1 MASKFVLNKTATQA
15 YVQKVS
21 RQYVARAADE
31 MEGAAR
37 RIAPVRK
44 PNENGRSG
52 GRLRASIGTKAG
64 GTASVITYRIGS
76 RVKYAE
82 PAHQG
87 AGPHKIYPRRKQFL
101 SFKWNKA
108 AQYGIPVTRRG
119 KVQLKSVNHPGM
131 RGKSYLTTPL
141 VIVGHKYGF
150 RVTFVHAIR

>member
-1 MASKFVLNKTATQA
+1 MASRFVMDRLATTA
-15 YVQKVS
+15 YVRKTTNAF
-21 RQYVARAADE
+21 VARVADE
-31 MEGAAR
+31 MEGSAR

-52 GRLRASIGTKAG
+52 GRLRASIGTKSK
-64 GTASVITYRIGS
+64 GTLQIITYRIGS
-76 RVKYAE
+76 RLKYAD

-87 AGPHKIYPRRKQFL
+87 ASPHMIYPRSKQFL

-108 AQYGIPVTRRG
+108 AQYGIPLTRRG
-119 KVQLKSVNHPGM
+119 KVQLKSVHHPGM
-131 RGKSYLTTPL
+131 RGRSYLTTPL

>member
-1 MASKFVLNKTATQA
+1 MDRLATQV
-15 YVQKVS
+15 YVRRVAGIH
-21 RQYVARAADE
+21 VARAADE
-31 MEGAAR
+31 MEGMAR

-52 GRLRASIGTKAG
+52 GRLRASIGTKSV
-64 GTASVITYRIGS
+64 GTAHVVTYRVGS
-76 RVKYAE
+76 RLRYAD

-87 AGPHKIYPRRKQFL
+87 ASAHLIRPRKKKFL

-119 KVQLKSVNHPGM
+119 KVQLKSVSHPGM
-131 RGKSYLTTPL
+131 KGVSYLTTPL

-150 RVTFVHAIR
+150 RVTFVHAVR